1 MTRLSPRCRLPRA
14 LAFVLLGA
22 WPLFGALAESA
33 APGQV
38 LGDRKPAEVMTFH
51 GAEWLER
58 PDREKEEKP
67 DDVINAME
75 LKPGDVAVDMGCG
88 TGYFAR
94 RMAKKVGP
102 SGKVYGV
109 DIQPEMLDLM
119 KGLCAKEGITNVVP
133 VLGAEDDPKLPKGAV
148 DWMILVDV
156 YHEFQN
162 PKPMLAKMFESLK
175 PTGKI
180 ALVEYR
186 GEGDSA
192 KHIKSEHRMSVKQVL
207 SEWNPAG
214 FELVDLQEFLP
225 AQHLFI
231 FQKRPDRGK

>member
-1 MTRLSPRCRLPRA
+1 VTRFSPRCATPRA
-14 LAFVLLGA
+14 LMMILMGA
-22 WPLFGALAESA
+22 WPLFSWSAENASTPHA
-33 APGQV
+33 SDA
-38 LGDRKPAEVMTFH
+38 RKPAEVMTFH
-51 GAEWLER
+51 GADWLER
-58 PDREKEEKP
+58 PERAAEEKP
-67 DDVINAME
+67 EEIFKVME
-75 LKPGDVAVDMGCG
+75 LKAGDTVVDMGCG

-94 RMAKKVGP
+94 RMARVVGP
-102 SGKVYGV
+102 AGKVYGV

-119 KGLCAKEGITNVVP
+119 KGFCAKEGVTNVVP

-162 PKPMLAKMFESLK
+162 PKPMLAKMLESLK

-192 KHIKSEHRMSVKQVL
+192 KHIKTEHRMTVKQVL
-207 SEWNPAG
+207 AEWNPAG
-214 FELVDLQEFLP
+214 FELIDLQEFLP
-225 AQHLFI
+225 AQHVFI
-231 FQKRPDRGK
+231 FQKRPERGK